1 MNTSLLSISI
11 TTIGIATIGMGQGIG
26 GNVGGLHRLA
36 DGLGD
41 GVVDGSAGDLGDNVA
56 VLDLNGDTLHLRVVH
71 AVLGGDLAA
80 GVLHSGDSRVSHS
93 MGNRGHKGSLGITQP
108 LGISIG
114 LSLSLPLDKV
124 GSRHDSG
131 SIAEN
136 VNNILADLLVL
147 NLLGGHNLRGA
158 HILSNR
164 GARLGGQDL
173 ILNLAVGGGSSG
185 QIGGGSQQLGVSL
198 SVGSRGRKGS
208 GGQEKDSK
216 QLK

>member
-1 MNTSLLSISI
+1 M
-11 TTIGIATIGMGQGIG
+11 
-26 GNVGGLHRLA
+26 GGLHRLA

-108 LGISIG
+108 LGISISIG

-173 ILNLAVGGGSSG
+173 ILDFAVGGGSSR
-185 QIGGGSQQLGVSL
+185 QIGAGSSQQLGVSL
-198 SVGSRGRKGS
+198 SRGGSMP
-208 GGQEKDSK
+208 DSSQAENHKELK
-216 QLK
+216 QRAGIVKNAKVS